1 MHLAEQLLP
10 RRNIWKDLMS
20 QVQITGVSPVPFKRR
35 KQKNFGLIDIVR
47 GIQRF
52 DLADLLARSD
62 IRQRYRRSTLG
73 PFWITISTAIMIAC
87 LGFIFGTI
95 FKSSINEFL
104 PFISAGLIIWGYLSS
119 TLTEAT
125 TAFTSVEGMIKQLP
139 HPLFLYVERMV
150 MRNFYIF
157 VHNIVIFPIVCL
169 IVRRPLD
176 WDMFLFLPGILLLTL
191 NLTWMS
197 LMIGIFC
204 TRFRDMAQI
213 LINLLRVI
221 FYVTPIIWMP
231 GLLSARTSVMIL
243 EPNPFYHLMEIVRA
257 PLMGNLPTALNWGV
271 SFLCLIVGTW
281 LTLIVYNKYRNRIAY
296 WL

>member
-1 MHLAEQLLP
+1 MDQIQSAGATTVLP
-10 RRNIWKDLMS
+10 SDGKKIRFGWKD
-20 QVQITGVSPVPFKRR
+20 
-35 KQKNFGLIDIVR
+35 IVG
-47 GIQRF
+47 GIKKF

-95 FKSSINEFL
+95 FKSSIKEFL
-104 PFISAGLIIWGYLSS
+104 PFISAGLILWGYISS
-119 TLTEAT
+119 TLTDAT
-125 TAFTSVEGMIKQLP
+125 TAFISVEGMIKQLP

-150 MRNFYIF
+150 LRNFYIF
-157 VHNIVIFPIVCL
+157 CHNIVIFPIVCL

-176 WDMFLFLPGILLLTL
+176 WNTLLFFPGILILTL

-197 LMIGIFC
+197 LIVGIFC

-213 LINLLRVI
+213 LINLLQVI

-231 GLLSARTSVMIL
+231 GLLSARTSLMIL
-243 EPNPFYHLMEIVRA
+243 EPNPFYHLLEIVRA
-257 PLMGNLPTALNWGV
+257 PLMGNLPTPTTWAV
-271 SFLCLIVGTW
+271 SLGSMVVGTFV
-281 LTLIVYNKYRNRIAY
+281 TIVVYNKYRNRIAY